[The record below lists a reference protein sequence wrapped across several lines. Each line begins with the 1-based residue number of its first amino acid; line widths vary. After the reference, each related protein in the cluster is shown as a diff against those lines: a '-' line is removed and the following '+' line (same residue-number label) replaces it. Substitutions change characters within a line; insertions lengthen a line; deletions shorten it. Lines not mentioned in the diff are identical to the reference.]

1 MNSKPSYPTAEERK
15 LPRQMFVVHLIIAR
29 IFALTATAQA
39 GKTPFSRIIAFGDS
53 LTDTGNFH
61 EITGIP
67 PAPYFE
73 GRFSNGRIWVEHLAD
88 RLGMEVTPADNY
100 AVGGATTGRDNENDI
115 PGVFEFPGL
124 QDELDLFTARLQG
137 GAADPDALYIIWA
150 GANDFFVATGTPAQ
164 TIATGVGNTVVAV
177 HRLRSL
183 GARHIMVVNLPD
195 LGLTPLG
202 ISSGTGAGL
211 SFVCAAYNGYLNQ
224 ALDQLAGFG
233 IPTIRLDSFTFL
245 RALVANS
252 PANGFS
258 NVTDAYTSTGGDP
271 AGFLF
276 WDVVHPTTE
285 AHELL
290 ADTAVQSLVDYY
302 SPRQGHGQGRGL
314 VNSLNGLVPAAARP

>member
-1 MNSKPSYPTAEERK
+1 MV
-15 LPRQMFVVHLIIAR
+15 VVHLIIAL

-39 GKTPFSRIIAFGDS
+39 GNTPFSRIIAFGDS
-53 LTDTGNFH
+53 LTDTGNFYQL
-61 EITGIP
+61 TGIP

-164 TIATGVGNTVVAV
+164 TIASGVGNTVVAV
-177 HRLRSL
+177 QRLRSL

-202 ISSGTGAGL
+202 ISSGTGASL
-211 SFVCAAYNGYLNQ
+211 SYVCAVYNGYLNQ
-224 ALDQLAGFG
+224 ALDQLAAFG

-245 RALVANS
+245 QSLVANS
-252 PANGFS
+252 PANGFT
-258 NVTDAYTSTGGDP
+258 NVTNAYTSTGGNPDD
-271 AGFLF
+271 FLF

-285 AHELL
+285 AHKLL